1 LSLPVPVYRD
11 RPQTLPDPENP
22 GWVDLIAVHD
32 AEHLRAKAEWR
43 QTLAQSHPD
52 AGGSDLRF
60 RITQKAREKWLKAE
74 TEWYAKRGLTLP
86 EPYRATPVLKAQ
98 TESRLFRTS
107 MRRVGE
113 YLAQHPRA
121 SNYDVGVALGIRTNT
136 VSVNRSRIAKRAGAV
151 SKVTQHEKLYRLLVD
166 GNYHTSS
173 ECAASI
179 GCAAV
184 SIPVYVGRLRARGLD
199 IESTRRPRRLS
210 LYRLVGVAP

>member
-1 LSLPVPVYRD
+1 LSFPVPVYRD

-74 TEWYAKRGLTLP
+74 TEWYAKRGLPLP
-86 EPYRATPVLKAQ
+86 EPYRPTPELK
-98 TESRLFRTS
+98 TLTNSRLFRTTS
-107 MRRVGE
+107 RRVAE
-113 YLAQHPRA
+113 YLAEYPHA
-121 SNYDVGVALGIRTNT
+121 SNYDAGMALGLRTNT
-136 VSVNRSRIAKRAGAV
+136 VAVNRSRLARGKLR
-151 SKVTQHEKLYRLLVD
+151 KVTLHEKLYLVLMD
-166 GNYHTSS
+166 GNYHTCS
-173 ECAASI
+173 ECALAI
-179 GCAAV
+179 GCAADHV
-184 SIPVYVGRLRARGLD
+184 PVYVSRLRERGLD
-199 IESTRRPRRLS
+199 IESTIRPGRMY

>member
-1 LSLPVPVYRD
+1 
-11 RPQTLPDPENP
+11 LPDPENP

-86 EPYRATPVLKAQ
+86 EPFRASPELKTQ
-98 TESRLFRTS
+98 TESRLFRS
-107 MRRVGE
+107 QSRRVAE
-113 YLAQHPRA
+113 YLATHPNA
-121 SNYDVGVALGIRTNT
+121 FDHEVAAALGVRSNT
-136 VSVNRSRIAKRAGAV
+136 VAVIRCRIKRRGPANV
-151 SKVTQHEKLYRLLVD
+151 SQTELLYRLLVD
-166 GNYHTSS
+166 GNYHASS
-173 ECAASI
+173 ECAAVVRCKS
-179 GCAAV
+179 V
-184 SIPVYVGRLRARGLD
+184 DVPVLVGRLRARGLD
-199 IESTRRPRRLS
+199 IETTRRNGNLF

>member
-1 LSLPVPVYRD
+1 LSFPVPVYRD

-86 EPYRATPVLKAQ
+86 EAYRASPVLKAQ
-98 TESRLFRTS
+98 TESRLFRPS
-107 MRRVGE
+107 IRRVAQ
-113 YLAQHPRA
+113 YLAQHPGA
-121 SNYDVGVALGIRTNT
+121 SNDDVSAALGIRPNT
-136 VSVNRSRIAKRAGAV
+136 VAQHRFRIKQRGPV
-151 SKVTQHEKLYRLLVD
+151 FSKVTQHEKLYLVLAD
-166 GNYHTSS
+166 GNIHTAHDC
-173 ECAASI
+173 CASV
-179 GCAAV
+179 GCAPSTV
-184 SIPVYVGRLRARGLD
+184 PVLVARLRARGLD
-199 IESTRRPRRLS
+199 IESTIRPGRVFF
-210 LYRLVGVAP
+210 YRLVGVAP

>member
-1 LSLPVPVYRD
+1 LSFPVPVYRD

-74 TEWYAKRGLTLP
+74 TKWYAKRGLTLP
-86 EPYRATPVLKAQ
+86 EPFRSSPALKTQ
-98 TESRLFRTS
+98 TESRLFRTTV
-107 MRRVGE
+107 RRVSE
-113 YLAQHPRA
+113 YLATYPHA
-121 SNYDVGVALGIRTNT
+121 SDHEVADALGISSRT
-136 VSVNRSRIAKRAGAV
+136 VAVNRCRIKRGWV
-151 SKVTQHEKLYRLLVD
+151 SKVKQHEQIYQLLAD
-166 GNYHTSS
+166 GNYHTPH
-173 ECAASI
+173 ECAAVV

-184 SIPVYVGRLRARGLD
+184 CVPVLVGRLRARGLD
-199 IESTRRPRRLS
+199 IETTTRAGRRQF
-210 LYRLVGVAP
+210 YRLVGVAS